1 MVIFKDEILT
11 LRTWRAADAASL
23 AVNADD
29 IMLWNNVRDFFPHP
43 YTLGD
48 AREFIAVAAG
58 KSCPVDFAVVVGG
71 RAVGGVGFVPGT
83 DVERF
88 GAEIGYWPGSRYRGR
103 GIMTAAVGRAVE
115 WMFANTPIIRIF
127 AAVYATNPASQRVL
141 AKAGF
146 RHVGTF
152 RRAFFKNGAFVDGC
166 CYELLK
172 DEDE

>member
-23 AVNADD
+23 AANADD
-29 IMLWNNVRDFFPHP
+29 ITLWNNVRDFFPHP

-48 AREFIAVAAG
+48 AREFIAA
-58 KSCPVDFAVVVGG
+58 
-71 RAVGGVGFVPGT
+71 GGVGFVPGT

-88 GAEIGYWPGSRYRGR
+88 GAEIGYWLGSRYRGR

>member
-1 MVIFKDEILT
+1 MVIYKDDTFT

-23 AVNADD
+23 AANADE
-29 IMLWNNVRDFFPHP
+29 ITLWNNVRDFFPHP
-43 YTLGD
+43 YTLKD
-48 AREFIAVAAG
+48 AREFIAMAAA
-58 KSCPVDFAVVVGG
+58 KPDPVDFAVVVGG

-88 GAEIGYWPGSRYRGR
+88 GAEIGYWIGSGYRGR
-103 GIMTAAVGRAVE
+103 GITTAAVGKAVA

-127 AAVYATNPASQRVL
+127 AAAYATNPASQRVL
-141 AKAGF
+141 VKAGF
-146 RHVGTF
+146 RHVGTL